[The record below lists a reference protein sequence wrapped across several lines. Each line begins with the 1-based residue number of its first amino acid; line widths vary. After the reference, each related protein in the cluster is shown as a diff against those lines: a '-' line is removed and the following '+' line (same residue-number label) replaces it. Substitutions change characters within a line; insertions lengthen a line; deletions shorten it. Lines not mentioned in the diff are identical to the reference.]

1 MCVCVWFE
9 IPGLSTTKSY
19 TRNDDIELPGLL
31 LDGIVYK
38 VKRKQNLNI
47 MHIGYHIFNVGL
59 LWEFAS
65 HFRRELTYGYKQLSK
80 SMIKTVSTKQNP
92 TKAVYYIQR
101 RHKKY
106 KIHCFVQLIESYQN
120 LSNLFQ
126 LICIYFWLS
135 TFKWS
140 KIQNYQLL
148 VRSHDYNHDKMN
160 YGFSISVALY
170 DSRFFYFSCP
180 LRFFPSIKFS
190 LGKICKDCNP

>member
-65 HFRRELTYGYKQLSK
+65 HFRRELTYGYKQ
-80 SMIKTVSTKQNP
+80 
-92 TKAVYYIQR
+92 
-101 RHKKY
+101 
-106 KIHCFVQLIESYQN
+106 
-120 LSNLFQ
+120 
-126 LICIYFWLS
+126 
-135 TFKWS
+135 
-140 KIQNYQLL
+140 
-148 VRSHDYNHDKMN
+148 
-160 YGFSISVALY
+160 
-170 DSRFFYFSCP
+170 
-180 LRFFPSIKFS
+180 
-190 LGKICKDCNP
+190 